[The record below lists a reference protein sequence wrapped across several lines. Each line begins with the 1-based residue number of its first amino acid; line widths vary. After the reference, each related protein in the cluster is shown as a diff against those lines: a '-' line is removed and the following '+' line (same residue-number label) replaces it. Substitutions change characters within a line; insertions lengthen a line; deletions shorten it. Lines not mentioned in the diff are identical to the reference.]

1 MRSEFNTVLSILH
14 GEAEPCVHAS
24 AAEDVHGLEAIA
36 EAPRRGA
43 RGCLP
48 VVPPLDERA
57 VLRGECRRVGCER
70 DLRSLGFRVR
80 VRVGVGVG
88 VRIRIRGRVRVRVRI
103 RVRVRVRVLRFR
115 VRRPARRATCF
126 EVRDNPNP
134 GPSPSPSRKLY
145 LTHPASGRGGR
156 LCNSAR
162 ECIGGSG
169 TEWWACV
176 YVCAW
181 GGVSE

>member
-1 MRSEFNTVLSILH
+1 MNTVYRTVSILH
-14 GEAEPCVHAS
+14 GEAEPRVHAS

-57 VLRGECRRVGCER
+57 VLRGECPRVGCER
-70 DLRSLGFRVR
+70 DLVRVR

-103 RVRVRVRVLRFR
+103 RVRVRVRVAR
-115 VRRPARRATCF
+115 VRVAR
-126 EVRDNPNP
+126 VRV
-134 GPSPSPSRKLY
+134 R
-145 LTHPASGRGGR
+145 
-156 LCNSAR
+156 
-162 ECIGGSG
+162 
-169 TEWWACV
+169 V
-176 YVCAW
+176 
-181 GGVSE
+181 